1 MYKLAYDS
9 GYLEIM
15 NKNDDMKTV
24 NVGALWYILVTLAP
38 FRQKKSWI
46 RLMGE
51 WIYTWFDKNEY
62 RVSFL
67 KLKTDIFQV
76 LLSQTKQ

>member
-38 FRQKKSWI
+38 F
-46 RLMGE
+46 
-51 WIYTWFDKNEY
+51 
-62 RVSFL
+62 
-67 KLKTDIFQV
+67 
-76 LLSQTKQ
+76 KQ

>member
-38 FRQKKSWI
+38 FKQKKSWI
-46 RLMGE
+46 
-51 WIYTWFDKNEY
+51 TWFDKNEY